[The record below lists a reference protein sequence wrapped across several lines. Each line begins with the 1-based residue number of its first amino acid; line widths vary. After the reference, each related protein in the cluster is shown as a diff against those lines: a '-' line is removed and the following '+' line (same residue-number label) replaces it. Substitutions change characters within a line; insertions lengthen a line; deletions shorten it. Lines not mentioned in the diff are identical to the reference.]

1 MSLGINV
8 FRNKCRRKKS
18 RGNICHL
25 GINIAQSISYH
36 INQSKSQDS
45 NQWINAHQCQ
55 LIAIIINRIIN
66 LLIMELKFEYYTYQ
80 VNYIYITPKG
90 LYFIQVRK

>member
-1 MSLGINV
+1 MMTPEKLESRPTSTHNIRRIARRFRDLDTTPHQINL
-8 FRNKCRRKKS
+8 S
-18 RGNICHL
+18 D
-25 GINIAQSISYH
+25 QPISYH

-66 LLIMELKFEYYTYQ
+66 LLIMELKFEYY
-80 VNYIYITPKG
+80 IPG
-90 LYFIQVRK
+90 

>member
-25 GINIAQSISYH
+25 GINIAQSYLI
-36 INQSKSQDS
+36 IFQGD
-45 NQWINAHQCQ
+45 IGQ
-55 LIAIIINRIIN
+55 L
-66 LLIMELKFEYYTYQ
+66 
-80 VNYIYITPKG
+80 
-90 LYFIQVRK
+90 

>member
-25 GINIAQSISYH
+25 GINIAQSNDDGVATFLY
-36 INQSKSQDS
+36 NS
-45 NQWINAHQCQ
+45 NNTNASEFC
-55 LIAIIINRIIN
+55 
-66 LLIMELKFEYYTYQ
+66 
-80 VNYIYITPKG
+80 
-90 LYFIQVRK
+90 